1 MKLSLAMFEICSW
14 SDPCRSA
21 IGPGERGVWRVDS
34 LVCYLPSRVLQP
46 GEVTRGSMWRE
57 AAERGAQ
64 ARRAGEA
71 CGERRAER
79 GVRRE
84 AYGERRA
91 GEARMHLTR
100 REVCASASHRPL
112 TDRHGRPS
120 SVWACSQQPSVPAPR
135 RHRGGALCRRPE
147 ARAAAFHRL
156 RVLGS
161 SRILRNSGPRSLVAW
176 SGSSPEGV
184 LERTGLRGWGGG
196 GGIGDLGPG
205 NWARQA
211 ALGAQ
216 IGEGAPLGPRGAA
229 LRQRVAAWSSLGAV
243 GVGFGSGL
251 GLGLGLGL
259 ASGLGLGSGSGRVGW
274 LVRARASRARPA
286 CACGVTCDAVDRG
299 GVHDR
304 EVRLLV
310 ARALVRVRARVR
322 VRVRAS

>member
-34 LVCYLPSRVLQP
+34 LVCYLPSRVRQP
-46 GEVTRGSMWRE
+46 GEVTHGSMWRE
-57 AAERGAQ
+57 A
-64 ARRAGEA
+64 
-71 CGERRAER
+71 C
-79 GVRRE
+79 
-84 AYGERRA
+84 GERRA

-112 TDRHGRPS
+112 TARHGRPCR
-120 SVWACSQQPSVPAPR
+120 VWARSKQPTVPAPR

-184 LERTGLRGWGGG
+184 GRRRWGAKAVGSAT
-196 GGIGDLGPG
+196 LG
-205 NWARQA
+205 QA
-211 ALGAQ
+211 T
-216 IGEGAPLGPRGAA
+216 GPRRPDRRGCSSRAPGRSPA
-229 LRQRVAAWSSLGAV
+229 PARGCLEQPWSGGCAAWAGCC
-243 GVGFGSGL
+243 
-251 GLGLGLGL
+251 
-259 ASGLGLGSGSGRVGW
+259 
-274 LVRARASRARPA
+274 A
-286 CACGVTCDAVDRG
+286 CAVTCDAVDRG

-310 ARALVRVRARVR
+310 ARALVRVRVR
-322 VRVRAS
+322 VRVRARAS